1 MERDGKATEYKISG
15 FFKAWEANS
24 GIRVKLAQQGLQ
36 GELPTAL
43 FSYFMNL
50 NDLLEK
56 CTWNGVKE

>member
-24 GIRVKLAQQGLQ
+24 GILVKLAQQGLQ

-43 FSYFMNL
+43 FIYFMNL
-50 NDLLEK
+50 NDL
-56 CTWNGVKE
+56 